1 MKTIQKSLLTLSL
14 FLAGFMGL
22 QAQMSDGFRFGLKL
36 GVNGSNVYDDANAED
51 IKDRLG
57 ATGGVFVQIPLGGK
71 RLSLRPE
78 LLFTTKGAA
87 YDYLNNKNPD
97 IKINYLELPLS
108 LEYHLFGF
116 LNLHGGAYAS
126 LLASGDGDVSGVPGQ
141 LGKASFEDFDFGWHA
156 GTGLDIG
163 GLGLHFRISRGLKNL
178 GDQTTTQLLGDLK
191 NSAWALTL
199 SYGF

>member
-1 MKTIQKSLLTLSL
+1 MKSIFSFL
-14 FLAGFMGL
+14 FVVLFFSSL

-36 GVNGSNVYDDANAED
+36 GVNGSNVYDDANAAD
-51 IKDRLG
+51 IKKRVG
-57 ATGGVFVQIPLGGK
+57 VTGGVFVQVPLGGK

-108 LEYHLFGF
+108 LEYHLFGVV
-116 LNLHGGAYAS
+116 NLHAGGYAS

-141 LGKASFEDFDFGWHA
+141 LEKASFEDFDFGWHV

-163 GLGLHFRISRGLKNL
+163 GLGLHFRISRGLKNV
-178 GDQTTTQLLGDLK
+178 GNQSASALLGDLK

>member
-1 MKTIQKSLLTLSL
+1 MKSIFSFL
-14 FLAGFMGL
+14 FFVLFFSSV

-36 GVNGSNVYDDANAED
+36 GVNGSNVYDDANAAD
-51 IKDRLG
+51 IKKRLG
-57 ATGGVFVQIPLGGK
+57 VTGGVFVQLPLGGK

-97 IKINYLELPLS
+97 IKINYIELPLS
-108 LEYHLFGF
+108 LEYHLFGVV
-116 LNLHGGAYAS
+116 NLHAGAYAS

-141 LGKASFEDFDFGWHA
+141 LEKASFEDFDFGWHA
-156 GTGLDIG
+156 GTGLDFG
-163 GLGLHFRISRGLKNL
+163 GLGLHFRISRGLKNV
-178 GDQTTTQLLGDLK
+178 GNQTATELLGDLK

>member
-1 MKTIQKSLLTLSL
+1 MKSIFSFL
-14 FLAGFMGL
+14 FVVLFFSSL

-36 GVNGSNVYDDANAED
+36 GVNGSNVYDDANAAD
-51 IKDRLG
+51 IKKRVG
-57 ATGGVFVQIPLGGK
+57 VTGGIFAQLPLGGK

-108 LEYHLFGF
+108 LEYHLFGVV
-116 LNLHGGAYAS
+116 NLHAGGYAS

-141 LGKASFEDFDFGWHA
+141 LEKTSFEDFDFGWHV

-163 GLGLHFRISRGLKNL
+163 GLGLHFRISRGLKNV
-178 GDQTTTQLLGDLK
+178 GNQSASALLGDLK

>member
-1 MKTIQKSLLTLSL
+1 MKYIFTVAL
-14 FLAGFMGL
+14 FLACISSSY
-22 QAQMSDGFRFGLKL
+22 AQMSDGFRFGLKL
-36 GVNGSNVYDDANAED
+36 GVNGSNVYDDAKAED
-51 IKDRLG
+51 IKKRVG
-57 ATGGVFVQIPLGGK
+57 VTGGVFVQIPLGGK

-108 LEYHLFGF
+108 LEYHLFGVV
-116 LNLHGGAYAS
+116 NLHAGAYAS

-141 LGKASFEDFDFGWHA
+141 LEKTSFEDFDFGWHA
-156 GTGLDIG
+156 GTGLDFG
-163 GLGLHFRISRGLKNL
+163 GLGLHFRISRGLKNV
-178 GDQTTTQLLGDLK
+178 GTQSASQLLGDLK
-191 NSAWALTL
+191 NSAWAFTI